1 MEDKKYSITLS
12 NGTKLE
18 DLRLNGNNFIS
29 AAPVT
34 KDMFEGNLSEVT
46 VNDGETET
54 TYKDLDLVQI
64 TEDGGEYW
72 FVLRSLTPDEL
83 FRIKM
88 QSDIEYIAMMA
99 DVEL

>member
-1 MEDKKYSITLS
+1 MDKKYTITL
-12 NGTKLE
+12 NDGTKIE
-18 DLRLNGNNFIS
+18 NLRLNGNNFIS

-34 KDMFEGNLSEVT
+34 KNMFDGNCSEVT
-46 VNDGETET
+46 ISDGETET
-54 TYKDLDLVQI
+54 TYKNLDLVQI
-64 TEDGGEYW
+64 TAIGGEYW
-72 FVLRSLTPDEL
+72 FVLRSLTNDEL